1 MTGRDESFERVYN
14 EIFPVLFR
22 VAYHITGDQAS
33 AEDLCQEAFIRY
45 YNRTSPLKTLNDA
58 KYWLIRVVKNL
69 SYNLQKRKGRE
80 QKAYTLVYNEP
91 KPAMPDG
98 EGEFLKEET
107 SQLIREALQQLP
119 EKLRL
124 PLVLKEYGDLNY
136 KEIGKILRISEGN
149 VKVRIFR
156 ARTWLQQHLNQEDIH
171 VS

>member
-1 MTGRDESFERVYN
+1 MF
-14 EIFPVLFR
+14 
-22 VAYHITGDQAS
+22 
-33 AEDLCQEAFIRY
+33 CQEAFIRY

-80 QKAYTLVYNEP
+80 QRAYTLVYNEP
-91 KPAMPDG
+91 KPVLLSG
-98 EGEFLKEET
+98 ESEYLREET
-107 SQLIREALQQLP
+107 SRIVRNALQKLP
-119 EKLRL
+119 ERLRL

-136 KEIGKILRISEGN
+136 KEIGKVLRISEGN

-156 ARTWLQQHLNQEDIH
+156 ARTRLEQLLDQEDID